1 MTDSIYKGKNGE
13 YLKNNPTWHSEDS
26 KWKAGQIFKILENNH
41 INPKSV
47 VEVGCGAGEI
57 LNQLHALMTDNVDFT
72 GFDIS
77 PDAIEIAKPKEKN
90 GLSFKCKDFLK
101 TEKKT
106 DLLLL
111 IDVFEHIEDYL
122 GFLKT
127 LKGRAKNTVFH
138 IPLDISV
145 QSVMRNRLIYGRKK
159 VGHLHHFMKDTAIAT
174 LIDAG
179 YEVIDSFYT
188 PSLLDLPSRSF
199 LTKMAVLPRRLFY
212 KINKDFTVKLLGGFS
227 LMVLAK

>member
-1 MTDSIYKGKNGE
+1 MTDSIYKEKNGG

-26 KWKAGQIFKILENNH
+26 EWKAGQIFKILENNH
-41 INPKSV
+41 IDPGSV

-57 LNQLHALMTDNVDFT
+57 LNQLHSLMNVTVDFT

-77 PDAIEIAKPKEKN
+77 PDAIKLAKPKEKERLRFECGN
-90 GLSFKCKDFLK
+90 FLK
-101 TEKKT
+101 TDT
-106 DLLLL
+106 SPDLLLL
-111 IDVFEHIEDYL
+111 IDVFEHIEDYI
-122 GFLKT
+122 GFLRA
-127 LKGRAKNTVFH
+127 LKGRAEKTVFH

-145 QSVMRNRLIYGRKK
+145 QSVIRNRLIYGRKK

-188 PSLLDLPSRSF
+188 PSLLDLPSRSL
-199 LTKMAVLPRRLFY
+199 LTKIAVLPRRLFY